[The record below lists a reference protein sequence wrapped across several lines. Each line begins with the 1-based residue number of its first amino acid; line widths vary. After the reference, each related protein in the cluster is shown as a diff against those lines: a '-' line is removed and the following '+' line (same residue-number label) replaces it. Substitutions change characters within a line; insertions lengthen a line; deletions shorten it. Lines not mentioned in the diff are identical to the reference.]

1 MQAQVPDAET
11 GKPVGP
17 IPDIEKLT
25 ASLAKSMVQDENCIC
40 HGDYKIDN
48 LIFHPT
54 EPRIIAVIDWELSTL
69 GHPLSDLGN
78 LLQPFTRPCSNPGGV
93 NDPDEMQK
101 AQERGEMF
109 MLLGDLDPAIN
120 PIPQKEELMKV
131 YCEAVGRPYP
141 IPGWGFCEAWSWFR
155 VSAIFAIHR
164 IITDSSRLF
173 AGCSHLTWYC
183 STSGRSPGKLCPSKA
198 VCHKVS
204 PCCPG
209 CFGHSHGEQAPFQT
223 IVYAYITFEKSPA
236 HRKFSDLIEFAY
248 WILL

>member
-25 ASLAKSMVQDENCIC
+25 ASLAKAMVQDENCIC

-164 IITDSSRLF
+164 TITDPFVFLQGAVISHGIAARVAARQASSAQAKLYATKYPHAARAALDI
-173 AGCSHLTWYC
+173 LTE
-183 STSGRSPGKLCPSKA
+183 SKPPSK
-198 VCHKVS
+198 
-204 PCCPG
+204 
-209 CFGHSHGEQAPFQT
+209 
-223 IVYAYITFEKSPA
+223 
-236 HRKFSDLIEFAY
+236 L
-248 WILL
+248 